1 MKNQISI
8 IIAIILFMAACSD
21 TPDNKKSVKSKP
33 KVDDISLLA
42 ALPLDIPTPADNP
55 TTPDKVALGKLLF
68 FDPILSGNKD
78 VACATCHHPEFGFS
92 ESLDISIGVNG
103 KGLGSKRDF
112 IKPNDIP
119 FVKRNSQTV
128 LNTAFNG
135 MTNTQQADAT
145 NAPMFWDL
153 RAKSLENQSLEP
165 IMAFEEMRG
174 HTFSKEEAVDKVLDR
189 LRKNSEYT
197 RLFEKAFNT
206 KNAISKENLGK
217 AIAAYERTLVGN
229 NARFDQYMR
238 GNKSILSENEID
250 GLKLFIKSGCAKCHN
265 GPMFSD
271 FKTHVLGVADNDK
284 LLASDDG
291 IDKTYAF
298 RTPTLRNLR
307 FTAPYMHSGKLK
319 TLQNVLEFY
328 EDLSGRKIANPNVK
342 PEQLDTLTK
351 QLNVNFKDIS
361 AIVDFLNTLN
371 DPNFDKTIP
380 TKVPSGLKVGGNIQ

>member
-1 MKNQISI
+1 MKNQLFI
-8 IIAIILFMAACSD
+8 ITVIVFFIGSCNETSTEKIA
-21 TPDNKKSVKSKP
+21 TKQKP
-33 KVDDISLLA
+33 KPDDISVLA
-42 ALPLDIPTPADNP
+42 ALPLDVPTPEDNQ
-55 TTPDKVALGKLLF
+55 TTKEKAALGKLLF

-92 ESLDISIGVNG
+92 ENLEISIGVNG

-112 IKPNDIP
+112 VKPNDIP

-135 MTNTQQADAT
+135 LTNGQSAAAE
-145 NAPMFWDL
+145 NAPMFWDV
-153 RAKSLENQSLEP
+153 RSKSLENQALEP

-174 HTFSKEEAVDKVLDR
+174 HAYEKEAAIDKVLER
-189 LRKNSEYT
+189 LHQNSEYT
-197 RLFEKAFNT
+197 RLFENAFNT
-206 KNAISKENLGK
+206 KNAINKQNLGK

-229 NARFDQYMR
+229 NSRFDQYMR
-238 GNKSILSENEID
+238 GNKSVLSQNEIE
-250 GLKLFIKSGCAKCHN
+250 GMQLFLKSGCSKCHN

-271 FKTHVLGVADNDK
+271 FKTHVIGVADNEK
-284 LLASDDG
+284 LTASDDG

-298 RTPTLRNLR
+298 RTPSLRNLR

-319 TLQNVLEFY
+319 TLENVLEFY

-351 QLNVNFKDIS
+351 QLNVNFRDIS
-361 AIVDFLNTLN
+361 SIVDFLNTLN
-371 DPNFDKTIP
+371 DSNFDKTMP
-380 TKVPSGLKVGGNIQ
+380 SKVPSGLKVGGNIN

>member
-1 MKNQISI
+1 MKNQLFI
-8 IIAIILFMAACSD
+8 IIIFFIGSCSE
-21 TPDNKKSVKSKP
+21 TLTEKTTTKQKP
-33 KVDDISLLA
+33 KPDDISVLA
-42 ALPLDIPTPADNP
+42 ALPLDVPTPEDNP
-55 TTPDKVALGKLLF
+55 TTKEKVALGKLLF

-92 ESLDISIGVNG
+92 ENLEISIGVNG

-112 IKPNDIP
+112 VKPNDIP

-135 MTNTQQADAT
+135 LTNGQSADAT

-153 RAKSLENQSLEP
+153 RAKNLENQAFEP

-174 HTFSKEEAVDKVLDR
+174 HTYEKEAAIDKVLER
-189 LRKNSEYT
+189 LKNNSEYT
-197 RLFEKAFNT
+197 TLFEKAFNT
-206 KNAISKENLGK
+206 KNAINKANLGK
-217 AIAAYERTLVGN
+217 AIAAYERTLIGN
-229 NARFDQYMR
+229 NSRFDQYMR
-238 GNKSILSENEID
+238 GNKSVLSQNEID
-250 GLKLFIKSGCAKCHN
+250 GLKLFVKSGCSKCHN

-271 FKTHVLGVADNDK
+271 FKTHVIGVADNEK
-284 LLASDDG
+284 LTASDDG

-298 RTPTLRNLR
+298 RTPSLRNLR

-319 TLQNVLEFY
+319 TLENVLEFY

-351 QLNVNFKDIS
+351 QLNVNFRDIS
-361 AIVDFLNTLN
+361 SIVDFLNTLN
-371 DPNFDKTIP
+371 DANFDKTMP
-380 TKVPSGLKVGGNIQ
+380 SKVPSGLKVGGNIN

>member
-1 MKNQISI
+1 MKNQICI
-8 IIAIILFMAACSD
+8 ITAIILFIGACSE
-21 TPDNKKSVKSKP
+21 TPTEKRVTREKP
-33 KVDDISLLA
+33 KPDDISVLA
-42 ALPLDIPTPADNP
+42 ALPLDVPTPADNP
-55 TTPDKVALGKLLF
+55 TTKEKVALGKLLF

-92 ESLDISIGVNG
+92 ESLEISIGVNG

-112 IKPNDIP
+112 VKPNDIP

-135 MTNTQQADAT
+135 LTNGQSADAT

-153 RAKSLENQSLEP
+153 RAKSLENQALEP

-174 HTFSKEEAVDKVLDR
+174 HAYEKEVAIDKVLER
-189 LRKNSEYT
+189 LRQISEYT
-197 RLFEKAFNT
+197 RLFEKVFNT
-206 KNAISKENLGK
+206 KNAINKQNLGK
-217 AIAAYERTLVGN
+217 AIAAYERTLIGN
-229 NARFDQYMR
+229 NSRFDQYMR
-238 GNKSILSENEID
+238 GNKTVLSQNEIE
-250 GLKLFIKSGCAKCHN
+250 GMQLFLKSGCSKCHN

-271 FKTHVLGVADNDK
+271 FKTHVIGVADNEK
-284 LLASDDG
+284 LTASDDG

-298 RTPTLRNLR
+298 RTPSLRNLR

-319 TLQNVLEFY
+319 TLENVLEFY
-328 EDLSGRKIANPNVK
+328 EDLSGRKIANDKVQ
-342 PEQLDTLTK
+342 PEKLDTLTK

-371 DPNFDKTIP
+371 DANFDKTMP
-380 TKVPSGLKVGGNIQ
+380 SKVPSGLKVGGNIN

>member
-1 MKNQISI
+1 MKNQIYI
-8 IIAIILFMAACSD
+8 ITAIILCTWACNE
-21 TPDNKKSVKSKP
+21 TPVEKKRAKQKP
-33 KVDDISLLA
+33 KPDDISVLA
-42 ALPLDIPTPADNP
+42 ALPLDVPTPVDNP
-55 TTPDKVALGKLLF
+55 ITKGKVALGKLLF

-92 ESLDISIGVNG
+92 ESLEISIGVNG

-112 IKPNDIP
+112 VKPNDIP

-135 MTNTQQADAT
+135 LTNGQSADAT

-153 RAKSLENQSLEP
+153 RAKSLENQALEP

-174 HTFSKEEAVDKVLDR
+174 HTYEKDAAIDKVLER
-189 LRKNSEYT
+189 LRQNSEYN
-197 RLFEKAFNT
+197 RLFDKAFNT
-206 KNAISKENLGK
+206 KNAINKENLGK
-217 AIAAYERTLVGN
+217 AIAAYERTLIGN
-229 NARFDQYMR
+229 NSRFDQYMR
-238 GNKSILSENEID
+238 GNKSVLSQNEIE
-250 GLKLFIKSGCAKCHN
+250 GMQLFLKSGCSKCHN

-271 FKTHVLGVADNDK
+271 FKTHVIGVADNEK
-284 LLASDDG
+284 LTTSDDG

-298 RTPTLRNLR
+298 RTPSLRNLR

-328 EDLSGRKIANPNVK
+328 EDLAGRKIANPNVK

-351 QLNVNFKDIS
+351 QLNINFKDIS
-361 AIVDFLNTLN
+361 AIVDFLNTIN
-371 DPNFDKTIP
+371 DPDFDKTMP
-380 TKVPSGLKVGGNIQ
+380 SKVPSGLNVGGNIH

>member
-1 MKNQISI
+1 MKNQLF
-8 IIAIILFMAACSD
+8 IIAIFLFLVACHED
-21 TPDNKKSVKSKP
+21 ADNKKNPKTKP
-33 KVDDISLLA
+33 KGDDMSLLA
-42 ALPLDIPTPADNP
+42 ALPLDVPTPVDNP
-55 TTPDKVALGKLLF
+55 TTPEKVALGKLLF
-68 FDPILSGNKD
+68 FDPILSGNRD

-92 ESLDISIGVNG
+92 ESLEISIGVNG
-103 KGLGSKRDF
+103 KGLGTKRAF
-112 IKPNDIP
+112 RNPNDIP

-135 MTNTQQADAT
+135 ITPTQQAKPSE
-145 NAPMFWDL
+145 APMFWDL
-153 RAKSLENQSLEP
+153 RAKSLENQALEP

-174 HTFSKEEAVDKVLDR
+174 HAYAKEEVIDEILKR
-189 LRKNSEYT
+189 LRQNSEYT

-206 KNAISKENLGK
+206 KNAISKENLAK
-217 AIAAYERTLVGN
+217 SIAAYERTLIGN
-229 NARFDQYMR
+229 NTRFDQYMR
-238 GNKSILSENEID
+238 GNKSILSQNEID

-271 FKTHVLGVADNDK
+271 FKTHVIGVADNEK
-284 LLASDDG
+284 LTISDDG

-328 EDLSGRKIANPNVK
+328 EDLAGRKIANPNVK
-342 PEQLDTLTK
+342 PEQIDTLIK

-361 AIVDFLNTLN
+361 TILDFLNTLN
-371 DPNFDKTIP
+371 DSNFDKTIP
-380 TKVPSGLKVGGNIQ
+380 KKVPSGLEVGGTIE

>member
-1 MKNQISI
+1 MKNQFRI
-8 IIAIILFMAACSD
+8 IIAIILFIGACSEIP
-21 TPDNKKSVKSKP
+21 TDNKATRSKP
-33 KVDDISLLA
+33 KSDDISVLA
-42 ALPLDIPTPADNP
+42 ALPLDVPTPADNP
-55 TTPDKVALGKLLF
+55 TTKEKVALGKLLF

-92 ESLDISIGVNG
+92 ESLEISIGVNG

-112 IKPNDIP
+112 VKPNDIP

-135 MTNTQQADAT
+135 ITNGQVADAT
-145 NAPMFWDL
+145 NAPMFWDV
-153 RAKSLENQSLEP
+153 RAKSLENQALEP

-174 HTFSKEEAVDKVLDR
+174 HTYAKEEAVDKVLER
-189 LRKNSEYT
+189 LRQNSEYA
-197 RLFEKAFNT
+197 RLFEGAFET
-206 KNAISKENLGK
+206 RNAINRANLGK
-217 AIAAYERTLVGN
+217 AIAAYERTLIGN
-229 NARFDQYMR
+229 NSRFDQFMR
-238 GNKSILSENEID
+238 GNKSVLSENEID
-250 GLKLFIKSGCAKCHN
+250 GLKLFVKSGCTKCHN

-271 FKTHVLGVADNDK
+271 FKTHVLGVADNEK
-284 LLASDDG
+284 LGFSDDG
-291 IDKTYAF
+291 TDKTYAF

-328 EDLSGRKIANPNVK
+328 EDLAGRTIANPHVK

-361 AIVDFLNTLN
+361 TIIDFLNTLN
-371 DPNFDKTIP
+371 DPDFDKTIP
-380 TKVPSGLKVGGNIQ
+380 AKVPSGLKVGGNIN